1 MRTAPVSTA
10 GPCRRRTR
18 GASGAGPRVGG
29 INARRVLVS
38 HAPASPVAQRPTR
51 RGVARRRTAVLA
63 VLLAA
68 LLPSVATAHAKWF
81 VDTSCCPMRTDL
93 ILSERTLVLLAAAL
107 VGLAVLYGL
116 QRVLGPHWPEAPFLR
131 RMAVGAP
138 TLLAVQAAIGLVAA
152 AAEPALFAPNMALP
166 VNALGL
172 FLAAVQVGVAF
183 TFISGIGDWLG
194 AIVLISLGPIGFLLF
209 PPFDVLDAIHF
220 AGIGAAILVIG
231 RTAVDAS
238 HVRPWFA
245 RRGRA
250 WPPRA
255 IAMLRILAGLA
266 LLAPAL
272 SEKVWNPELGATF
285 LAQYPHFNVPR
296 TLLGLDWYTDDLFV
310 LTIGVVEGA
319 IGILLASGLLTRVV
333 ILGMF
338 VPFHLGVPFLPAAE
352 YLGHI
357 PVFAIMYVL
366 LVHSHGSLEGRR
378 SEARMLED
386 EPADVRVEA
395 AVG

>member
-1 MRTAPVSTA
+1 MSHVHRSHVSRSPLRRA
-10 GPCRRRTR
+10 G
-18 GASGAGPRVGG
+18 
-29 INARRVLVS
+29 
-38 HAPASPVAQRPTR
+38 
-51 RGVARRRTAVLA
+51 ARRRAVVLA
-63 VLLAA
+63 ALLAA
-68 LLPSVATAHAKWF
+68 LTPSLAGAHAKWF
-81 VDTSCCPMRTDL
+81 VDTACCPVRTDL
-93 ILSERTLVLLAAAL
+93 IVSGRTLILVVASLA
-107 VGLAVLYGL
+107 GLASLYGL
-116 QRVLGPHWPEAPFLR
+116 QRMLGPHWPEAPFLR
-131 RMAVGAP
+131 RMVVGTP

-152 AAEPALFAPNMALP
+152 AAEPALLAPNMALGL
-166 VNALGL
+166 NALGL

-183 TFISGIGDWLG
+183 SFITGIGDWLG
-194 AIVLISLGPIGFLLF
+194 AIVLILLGPIGFLLF

-231 RTAVDAS
+231 RAAVDAG
-238 HVRPWFA
+238 HVRAWFA
-245 RRGRA
+245 RRGPA

-255 IAMLRILAGLA
+255 IALLRILAGLA

-272 SEKVWNPELGATF
+272 SEKVWNPELGAAF

-296 TLLGLDWYTDDLFV
+296 ALLGLEWYTDELFV
-310 LTIGVVEGA
+310 LTIGVVEGT

-357 PVFAIMYVL
+357 PLFAIMYVL

-378 SEARMLED
+378 SEARMLD
-386 EPADVRVEA
+386 EEQEV
-395 AVG
+395 AVPLDALATTGRGRR